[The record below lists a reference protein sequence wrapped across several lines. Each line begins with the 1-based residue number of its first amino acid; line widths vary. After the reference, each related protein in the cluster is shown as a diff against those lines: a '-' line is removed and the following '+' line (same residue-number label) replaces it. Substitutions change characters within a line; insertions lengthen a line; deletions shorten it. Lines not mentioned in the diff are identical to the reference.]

1 MPERRAGGAAKG
13 LRAPVR
19 RALTASGRFQY
30 RPGEPSA
37 GLKEH
42 RPASARSPSP
52 TTLRRVACARY
63 ARLVHALSYGR
74 SPGSPRVAG
83 SRLPSDIYLLLAR
96 KDGLG
101 AAASGLRPAAA
112 SSFRAHL

>member
-42 RPASARSPSP
+42 RPASARSPRHGF
-52 TTLRRVACARY
+52 RRPI
-63 ARLVHALSYGR
+63 SN
-74 SPGSPRVAG
+74 P
-83 SRLPSDIYLLLAR
+83 SRQVSCGLAR
-96 KDGLG
+96 R
-101 AAASGLRPAAA
+101 AAVTSGLRPVQGNRTKI
-112 SSFRAHL
+112 SRDMS